1 MTPAFAIIGL
11 IVSFIAIVFLFHVI
25 LGIEMKQI
33 KNKVKKIK

>member
-1 MTPAFAIIGL
+1 MTLAFAIIGL

-33 KNKVKKIK
+33 KNQNKVKK

>member
-25 LGIEMKQI
+25 LGIELKQI
-33 KNKVKKIK
+33 KKTNKVKK